1 MAEIITPALDARGC
15 AVTGATATA
24 LDAFEEAF
32 AAFRSWRV
40 GADALVDQALADAP
54 RFVMAHVLKAW
65 LLMGQRHPGRV
76 HGIRPVWAAAVRL
89 RANER
94 ERAHLQA
101 IAAMLGD
108 DFARAQALL
117 EAVLRHHP
125 LDLLALQVLHALDY
139 ASGQTRQLRERVAAV
154 MPAWHRGL
162 PGYHAVL
169 SMHAFG
175 LEEAGAYERAE
186 EAAYE
191 ALSLDRF
198 DARAHHVLAHVFEM
212 TGHGEPG
219 LRWMNEHRAGWAEG
233 TVVANHVE
241 WHLALFDLARGDE
254 QSALL
259 RYDRKI
265 RPVSGSGGHIADL
278 IDASSL
284 LWRLHLRGVDL
295 GSRWA
300 GLAAAWG
307 PHLEDRFCSFHDVH
321 AMLAF
326 VGARDWTRAHGLE
339 RLLSRSRLMPTR
351 HGETT
356 RLVGLPACRAL
367 IAFGLGDD
375 ALAISLLASLPAMVH
390 QLGGS
395 HAQRSVF
402 HQTLVHASE
411 RSRTPKSQRDAIT
424 GDRGVEMAL
433 AR

>member
-1 MAEIITPALDARGC
+1 MADIMRFDARGC

-24 LDAFEEAF
+24 LDMFEEAF
-32 AAFRSWRV
+32 AAFRSWRD
-40 GADALVDQALADAP
+40 GADALVEQALAEAP
-54 RFVMAHVLKAW
+54 LFVMAHVLKAW
-65 LLMGQRHPGRV
+65 LLMGRRDPGRV
-76 HGIRPVWAAAVRL
+76 HAVRPVWAAATRL
-89 RANER
+89 SANER
-94 ERAHLQA
+94 EGGHLQA

-108 DFARAQALL
+108 DFARAQACL

-125 LDLLALQVLHALDY
+125 LDLLALQVLHALDH
-139 ASGQTRQLRERVAAV
+139 ASGQTRLLLERAATV
-154 MPAWHRGL
+154 MPAWSRNL

-175 LEEAGAYERAE
+175 LEEAGAYKRARY
-186 EAAYE
+186 AAHE
-191 ALSLDRF
+191 ALRLERF

-212 TGHGEPG
+212 TGHAEAG
-219 LRWMNEHRAGWAEG
+219 LRWTNEHRADWAEG
-233 TVVANHVE
+233 TVVANHME

-265 RPVSGSGGHIADL
+265 RPVPEASSHVADL

-284 LWRLHLRGVDL
+284 LWRLHLRGADL

-307 PHLEDRFCSFHDVH
+307 PHIEDRFCSFHDVH

-326 VGARDWTRAHGLE
+326 VGARDWTHAHDLE
-339 RLLSRSRLMPTR
+339 RVLSRSRLLSTR

-375 ALAISLLASLPAMVH
+375 ALAISHLASLPAVVH
-390 QLGGS
+390 RLGGS

-411 RSRTPKSQRDAIT
+411 RSRTPKSPRDAIT